1 MFDYDY
7 IIIGSGFGGSVS
19 ALRLSEKGY
28 KVLVIEKGKWWQSS
42 DFPKTIWNLKKWMW
56 LPLFRFFGFFRLS
69 YYRHIGILSG
79 VGVGGGSLVYANTLP
94 IPKKSFYTSKS
105 WSHLADWEEE
115 LKEYYPLA
123 LKMLGAD
130 RNPRMEPGDIALKE
144 LAKGLHKEDEFK
156 AANVSIFFGK
166 QNETVP
172 DPFFNGRGPD
182 RAGCTFCGGCMV
194 GCRYNAKN
202 TLDKNYL
209 YLAQKEGTKVLAESK
224 VVDVKPLGNKN
235 GSEGYEVA
243 WEQSTS
249 LFFGKSEKLTCKGVI
264 FSGGVLGTVKL
275 LLKLKK
281 SSLPILSDQL
291 GNKVRTNSEALMP
304 VTALDKKTDY
314 SKGVAIGSIL
324 HIGEHSHL
332 EPVRYSKGSG
342 FWRLIMLPR
351 VEGKSFIVRFY
362 KIIADFIKHPINNFK
377 TIFVDDWAQRTQVL
391 LFMQTLDSTLNFS
404 ERSFGLGMKT
414 GLEEGKAPTPFI
426 PEAQSMAEKYAEIM
440 DGKPMMPN
448 NEALFG
454 IPTTAHILGGACM
467 GKNINEGVIDKN
479 NHVFGYEN
487 MFVCDGSMISA
498 NPGVNPSL
506 TITALTERAMNFI
519 PNVL

>member
-1 MFDYDY
+1 
-7 IIIGSGFGGSVS
+7 
-19 ALRLSEKGY
+19 
-28 KVLVIEKGKWWQSS
+28 
-42 DFPKTIWNLKKWMW
+42 
-56 LPLFRFFGFFRLS
+56 
-69 YYRHIGILSG
+69 
-79 VGVGGGSLVYANTLP
+79 
-94 IPKKSFYTSKS
+94 
-105 WSHLADWEEE
+105 
-115 LKEYYPLA
+115 
-123 LKMLGAD
+123 
-130 RNPRMEPGDIALKE
+130 
-144 LAKGLHKEDEFK
+144 
-156 AANVSIFFGK
+156 
-166 QNETVP
+166 
-172 DPFFNGRGPD
+172 
-182 RAGCTFCGGCMV
+182 
-194 GCRYNAKN
+194 
-202 TLDKNYL
+202 
-209 YLAQKEGTKVLAESK
+209 
-224 VVDVKPLGNKN
+224 
-235 GSEGYEVA
+235 
-243 WEQSTS
+243 
-249 LFFGKSEKLTCKGVI
+249 
-264 FSGGVLGTVKL
+264 LGTVKL

-498 NPGVNPSL
+498 NPAVNPSL

>member
-1 MFDYDY
+1 
-7 IIIGSGFGGSVS
+7 
-19 ALRLSEKGY
+19 
-28 KVLVIEKGKWWQSS
+28 
-42 DFPKTIWNLKKWMW
+42 
-56 LPLFRFFGFFRLS
+56 
-69 YYRHIGILSG
+69 
-79 VGVGGGSLVYANTLP
+79 
-94 IPKKSFYTSKS
+94 
-105 WSHLADWEEE
+105 
-115 LKEYYPLA
+115 
-123 LKMLGAD
+123 
-130 RNPRMEPGDIALKE
+130 
-144 LAKGLHKEDEFK
+144 
-156 AANVSIFFGK
+156 
-166 QNETVP
+166 
-172 DPFFNGRGPD
+172 
-182 RAGCTFCGGCMV
+182 MV

-479 NHVFGYEN
+479 NYVFGYEN
-487 MFVCDGSMISA
+487 MLVCDGSMISA

-506 TITALTERAMNFI
+506 TITALTERAMSFI
-519 PNVL
+519 PNAL